1 MPTKPITINPKP
13 TPGTLTHELA
23 HVVQQSNKK
32 KK

>member
-23 HVVQQSNKK
+23 HSCRTAEQ
-32 KK
+32 